1 MAFFI
6 VEGDGLNAFGP
17 FASREDLDAYMKTW
31 DTMVEALRDNYADL
45 GGAEKEVE
53 LASKYFSV
61 CETSPVDENTEVDSS
76 APVVVHLRSIENDE
90 YLGSVEAKSPAAFLD
105 RLKTLVSEAVKDL
118 EADDHD
124 DYISQSKESMS

>member
-17 FASREDLDAYMKTW
+17 FASREDLDPYLKTW
-31 DTMVEALRDNYADL
+31 DTYVEALRDNSAEL
-45 GGAEKEVE
+45 GGLEKEVE
-53 LASKYFSV
+53 LVSKYFSV

-76 APVVVHLRSIENDE
+76 APVVVHLRSIEDDE

-105 RLKTLVSEAVKDL
+105 RLTTLVSEAVKDL
-118 EADDHD
+118 EADEHD
-124 DYISQSKESMS
+124 DHAGQSKEAIN